1 MYAVVNKES
10 ARFSLT
16 AVKLSPLIDF
26 SYTYL
31 NSENFPHL
39 PSDTLDSFIRE
50 NNNYVLN
57 VNRYPKIPEV
67 QKIKDIDECIHDK
80 S

>member
-67 QKIKDIDECIHDK
+67 
-80 S
+80 